1 MNFWIIAVA
10 LLVIPAAVM
19 VWPLFTGAA
28 KERIIGILVVLIISL
43 GGLFMYQGI
52 GTPEAI
58 NVPTA
63 AAQQPAQSQDPHAS
77 QQMQMDDMVAQLQ
90 RRMADNPDDS
100 EGWLILGRTLKTM
113 NRYQEAVTALANAN
127 RLSPGV
133 PLIMVELAEAML
145 FASGQP
151 QVSPQAWE
159 LLESAIAINPQ
170 QQKGLWLL
178 GMANAQDG
186 NEAKAIEI
194 WQNLLSQLDPES
206 GAAGTV
212 REQIEMA
219 QTRSGLTAPM
229 AAATEVAAAETNP
242 VEAAPA
248 EATPVEA
255 APVAAAAAEFEIPVN
270 VSISDE
276 LAGTV
281 PGNAILFVF
290 IHPAGGAGMPLAVKR
305 LPASGFP
312 MSLNFSNADLLRP
325 EMSLQDF
332 EQLDISA
339 RISITGTVT
348 VSPGDYQADRVT
360 LDTKAVTAIA
370 LSLNQRVP

>member
-159 LLESAIAINPQ
+159 LLESAIAIDPQ

-178 GMANAQDG
+178 GMANSQDG